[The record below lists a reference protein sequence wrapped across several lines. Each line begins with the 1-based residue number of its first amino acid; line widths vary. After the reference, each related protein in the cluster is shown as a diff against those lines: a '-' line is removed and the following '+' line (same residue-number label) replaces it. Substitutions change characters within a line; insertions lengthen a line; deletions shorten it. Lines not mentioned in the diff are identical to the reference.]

1 MKAKL
6 IYLLL
11 IFLCYSSIGSTQI
24 LITDEWNY
32 IQVDENKGKWGD
44 FDEPGWLRYFG
55 LDMGNANGDKFLD
68 ILSGRYIYINPG
80 NNMEERWQM
89 VDLGKN
95 VDGIL
100 FMDVDNDEF
109 SDVIAQGLPDIF
121 WAEATNKDGS
131 DWNIQ
136 KIGDI
141 PPTSHVNSQGFEKG
155 QVVEGGKMEFLIA
168 GDGNI
173 YCFEIPSNPEKDEWT
188 KVLVGKNTSDEG
200 IGIGDID
207 SDDDLDIVAGRKPEV
222 GNEPLLLVWFE
233 NPGKLTEN
241 WNDHEI
247 GTSNHPID
255 RVEVADLNGD
265 GGNDIVISE
274 ERYPGKEPDG
284 NLFWYQN
291 PLTGDN
297 NSWTKHRIVTQY
309 SMNNLDIADLD
320 KDGDPD
326 LVTNEHKGPSLETQ
340 AWINDG
346 GGKFSKVSID
356 KGKESHLGTQ
366 LADLDFDGDLDLVS
380 TGWDNYQFVHVWR
393 NDAIPIDPIKWAHYS
408 TETGHLPI
416 PNTGNQQTASC
427 VLDIDKDGIDDFV
440 ITERTAAPSVVWYKF
455 DNYSWKKYIVDDGP
469 LRIEAGSTFYDIDG
483 DGDDDI
489 VFGGESQSN
498 EVWWWENPFPE
509 YDPQNPWTRWII
521 KSSGGNKHHDQLFG
535 DYDSDGKAE
544 LAFWNQGDRRLYLA
558 EIPDDP
564 KKDDPW
570 RLEIIYEYDDD
581 SQMKQLGQELYPGWK
596 GNHEHEGL
604 AKADI
609 DGDGIL
615 DIIGGGRW
623 FKYNEERGF
632 IENIIDASYTFTR
645 SAAAQFI
652 EGGRPEVLLVVGDG
666 QAPLMMYEYR
676 EGTWIPKELIN
687 LLDNGHTI
695 QVLDF
700 NKDGHWDI
708 FSAEMRFG
716 DGNPDS
722 KAQVLLGDG
731 EGNFKKMIIVQGF
744 GLHESW
750 LTDLDGDGDYDLL
763 GKPYTWKA
771 PRLDIWIN
779 QGTE

>member
-1 MKAKL
+1 MKTKF
-6 IYLLL
+6 I
-11 IFLCYSSIGSTQI
+11 CI
-24 LITDEWNY
+24 LIIFFIPAFSAYPQSLIIDEWEY
-32 IQVDENKGKWGD
+32 IQVDQNKSKWGD
-44 FDEPGWLRYFG
+44 YDEPQWLRYFG
-55 LDMGNANGDKFLD
+55 LDMADINQDGFLD
-68 ILSGRYIYINPG
+68 ILSGRYIYLNPRG
-80 NNMEERWQM
+80 SMEDKWQK
-89 VDLGKN
+89 VDIEKN

-100 FMDVDNDEF
+100 FLDVDGDEYVDF
-109 SDVIAQGLPDIF
+109 IAQALPEIY
-121 WAEATNKDGS
+121 WLEAKNNSGTS
-131 DWNIQ
+131 WTYL
-136 KIGDI
+136 KIGEI
-141 PPTSHVNSQGFEKG
+141 PPTSHINSQGFEKG
-155 QVVEGGKMEFLIA
+155 QIFEGGKMEFVIA
-168 GDGNI
+168 GDGDI
-173 YCFEIPSNPEKDEWT
+173 YCFEIPFNPAKDEW
-188 KVLVGKNTSDEG
+188 KKLLVGKNTSDEG
-200 IGIGDID
+200 IGVGDID
-207 SDDDLDIVAGRKPEV
+207 GDGDVDIAAGRRPE
-222 GNEPLLLVWFE
+222 GGSEPLILVWFE
-233 NPGKLTEN
+233 NPGSLSEN
-241 WNDHEI
+241 WKSSEI

-265 GGNDIVISE
+265 GGNDIIISE

-291 PLTGDN
+291 PLVKGKEK
-297 NSWTKHRIVTQY
+297 WARFRVVTQY

-320 KDGDPD
+320 RDGDID
-326 LVTNEHKGPSLETQ
+326 LVTNEHKGPTLETQ
-340 AWINDG
+340 VWVNDG
-346 GGKFSKVSID
+346 SGKFSKVSID
-356 KGKESHLGTQ
+356 WEKESHLGTQ
-366 LADLDFDGDLDLVS
+366 LADLDQDGDLDIVS
-380 TGWDNYQFVHVWR
+380 AGWDNYQYIHVWR
-393 NDAIPIDPIKWAHYS
+393 NDAIPSDPIKWAHYS
-408 TETGHLPI
+408 TEKGHLPV
-416 PNTGNQQTASC
+416 PNSGNQQTASC

-455 DNYSWKKYIVDDGP
+455 DNYSWKKYIVDAGP
-469 LRIEAGSTFYDIDG
+469 LRIEAGSTFFDIDN
-483 DGDDDI
+483 DGDQDI

-498 EVWWWENPFPE
+498 MVWWWENPYPD
-509 YDPQNPWTRWII
+509 YDPQIPWVRRII

-535 DYDSDGKAE
+535 DYDGDGQAE
-544 LAFWNQGDRRLYLA
+544 LAFWNQGDQRLYLA

-564 KKDDPW
+564 KKGDPW
-570 RLEIIYEYDDD
+570 KLQIIYEYNDD

-596 GNHEHEGL
+596 ENHEHEGL

-623 FKYNEERGF
+623 FKYNGENGF

-645 SAAAQFI
+645 SATAQFI

-666 QAPLMMYEYR
+666 QAPLMMYEYQ
-676 EGTWIPKELIN
+676 EGTWMPKQLID

-716 DGNPDS
+716 EGNPDS

-731 EGNFKKMIIVQGF
+731 KGNFKKVIIVQGF

-750 LTDLDGDGDYDLL
+750 LSDLDGDGDYDLL

-779 QGTE
+779 EGTE